1 MNIRTWVTLALA
13 LLTPIVTVT
22 LLCLN
27 VGAGG
32 GRILSLA
39 GVLFLPFVLGAIL
52 AWAARR
58 KLLLGWL
65 VLLTIIAMAG
75 HEAIGVYRAFYRT
88 PAEGGQELIYRFL
101 PQLGAMLA
109 LSALVTI
116 SLLLTRRRNQAEVR
130 QQES

>member
-1 MNIRTWVTLALA
+1 
-13 LLTPIVTVT
+13 
-22 LLCLN
+22 
-27 VGAGG
+27 
-32 GRILSLA
+32 
-39 GVLFLPFVLGAIL
+39 VLFLPFVLGAIL